1 MFSLLTFPFT
11 LYDSLEFNQ
20 YYAVIITPL
29 VAASA
34 INEVHFNSAVSLSKS
49 RIRTLSIFSL
59 AHLSYRV
66 ASISKYLKKRIIDK
80 IRNGK
85 KKCEKKREKKDR
97 RNKNKETKKE
107 KSEKL
112 MTKNNFFLKIASIN
126 KKNEES
132 SHSLCFLEK
141 KII

>member
-97 RNKNKETKKE
+97 RNNETKKE

-112 MTKNNFFLKIASIN
+112 MTKNNFFSKIASIN

>member
-85 KKCEKKREKKDR
+85 KKCGKKREKKDKR
-97 RNKNKETKKE
+97 NKETKKE